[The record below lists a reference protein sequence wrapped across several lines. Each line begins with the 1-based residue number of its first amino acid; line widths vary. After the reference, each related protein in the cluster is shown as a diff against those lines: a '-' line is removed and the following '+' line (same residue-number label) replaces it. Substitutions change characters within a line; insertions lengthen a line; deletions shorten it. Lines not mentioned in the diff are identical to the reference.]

1 MLPNIRQEEICTD
14 MLEALVESA
23 YNLFREWVTTWQER
37 RMKLI
42 VGQTGSTDPS
52 SQTKQTIIA
61 QDRC

>member
-42 VGQTGSTDPS
+42 VGQTGPTDPA
-52 SQTKQTIIA
+52 SQTKQTILT